1 MGDGEVSFGLPE
13 GFRFI
18 GPEPGA
24 APRWPLP
31 EPPAA
36 DDIASC
42 VACGLCLPHCP
53 TYRLTGEESA
63 SPRGR
68 IAAMRAVS
76 EGRAEVDGRF
86 MEYMDLCLAC
96 RACEDVCPSHV
107 PFGRMMERARAQVE
121 PLRPA
126 RQRLARWLGLEVALP
141 RGWLVTLVTALLP
154 LARPLLPRRTR
165 ALLPRV
171 PLRDLARRL
180 PRVTEPWGSGG
191 LRSEAPPRLKGG
203 WPRRALV
210 PRSIERPAR
219 GTVALL
225 AGCVQDRW
233 YRPANRA
240 TIRVLARNGWRV
252 LVPPGQTCCGA
263 LAAHNGRLR
272 SARALARR
280 NLAAFA
286 GADWI
291 VVGSAGCGAHMKE
304 YGELLGGAPAEELSA
319 KVRDLMEFLDEQG
332 IQPPAA
338 APLARV
344 ALHDPCHL
352 LHAQRIA
359 EAPRAV
365 LRQVPGLEVPEV
377 EHGDR
382 CCGAAG
388 LYNVLEPGMADRL
401 KAEKAAAIHATGAA
415 AVLVANP
422 GCAMQIAA
430 GLAELGSPVR
440 VLHPAELLDRAY
452 AEPSPRPSADRTDR

>member
-1 MGDGEVSFGLPE
+1 MGDGDGSFGLPE

-18 GPEPGA
+18 GAEPGA
-24 APRWPLP
+24 TPAWPLP
-31 EPPAA
+31 DAPDPA
-36 DDIASC
+36 DIASC

-86 MEYMDLCLAC
+86 MEFMDLCLAC

-121 PLRPA
+121 PLRPL

-154 LARPLLPRRTR
+154 LARPLLPRRAR

-171 PLRDLARRL
+171 PLRELARRL
-180 PRVTEPWGSGG
+180 PRVTEPAGWGSGG
-191 LRSEAPPRLKGG
+191 LKGD
-203 WPRRALV
+203 WHDRAVV
-210 PRSIERPAR
+210 PRSIPPR
-219 GTVALL
+219 GTVAVL

-252 LVPPGQTCCGA
+252 VVPAAQTCCGA
-263 LAAHNGRLR
+263 LGAHHGRLR
-272 SARALARR
+272 SARSLARR
-280 NLAAFA
+280 NLTAFA

-304 YGELLGGAPAEELSA
+304 YGELLGSAQASELSA
-319 KVRDLMEFLDEQG
+319 RVRDFLEFLDEQG
-332 IQPPAA
+332 IEPPTGT
-338 APLARV
+338 PLPRV
-344 ALHDPCHL
+344 ALHDACHL

-365 LRQVPGLEVPEV
+365 LRQVPGLELAEV

-388 LYNVLEPGMADRL
+388 LYNVLEPDTADRL
-401 KAEKAAAIHATGAA
+401 KEQKAAAIHATGAA
-415 AVLVANP
+415 AVVVGNP

-430 GLAELGSPVR
+430 GLAELGSGMT

-452 AEPSPRPSADRTDR
+452 AEGSPVS

>member
-1 MGDGEVSFGLPE
+1 MAERAGSFGLPE

-24 APRWPLP
+24 VPRWPLP
-31 EPPAA
+31 DAPDPA
-36 DDIASC
+36 DIASC

-76 EGRAEVDGRF
+76 EGRADVDGRF
-86 MEYMDLCLAC
+86 MEFMDLCLSC

-121 PLRPA
+121 PLRPGA
-126 RQRLARWLGLEVALP
+126 HRFSRWLGLEVALP
-141 RGWLVTLVTALLP
+141 RGWLLTLATALLP
-154 LARPLLPRRTR
+154 LVRPLLPRRVR
-165 ALLPRV
+165 GLLPRV
-171 PLRDLARRL
+171 RLRELARRL
-180 PRVTEPWGSGG
+180 PRVTEPVLAEPPPRPAGAPDP
-191 LRSEAPPRLKGG
+191 EAPAAAGPPPRPAG
-203 WPRRALV
+203 A
-210 PRSIERPAR
+210 AR
-219 GTVALL
+219 GTVAVL

-233 YRPANRA
+233 YRQVNRA

-252 LVPPGQTCCGA
+252 VVPEGQACCGA
-263 LAAHNGRLR
+263 LGAHYGRLG
-272 SARALARR
+272 SARGLARR

-286 GADWI
+286 GVDWI
-291 VVGSAGCGAHMKE
+291 VVNSAGCGAHMKE
-304 YGELLGGAPAEELSA
+304 YGELLAGDAAAAVADELSSR
-319 KVRDLMEFLDEQG
+319 VRDLMEFLDRQG
-332 IQPPAA
+332 IEPPAGS
-338 APLARV
+338 PLRRA

-359 EAPRAV
+359 AAPREV
-365 LRQVPGLEVPEV
+365 LARLPGLGVAEV

-388 LYNVLEPGMADRL
+388 LYNVLEPGMADQL
-401 KAEKAAAIHATGAA
+401 KREKAAAIDATGAP

-430 GLAELGSPVR
+430 GLRERGSRTR
-440 VLHPAELLDRAY
+440 VLHPAELLDQAY
-452 AEPSPRPSADRTDR
+452 ADE

>member
-1 MGDGEVSFGLPE
+1 MAEQGSFGLPE

-24 APRWPLP
+24 VPRWPLP
-31 EPPAA
+31 DAPDPA
-36 DDIASC
+36 DIASC

-86 MEYMDLCLAC
+86 MEFMDLCLSC

-107 PFGRMMERARAQVE
+107 PFGRMMERARSQVE

-126 RQRLARWLGLEVALP
+126 RHRFARWLGLEVALP
-141 RGWLVTLVTALLP
+141 RGWLLTLATALLP
-154 LARPLLPRRTR
+154 LVRPLLPRRVR
-165 ALLPRV
+165 GLLPKVR
-171 PLRDLARRL
+171 LCELARRL
-180 PRVTEPWGSGG
+180 PRVTEPAAGPVAGTIAG
-191 LRSEAPPRLKGG
+191 APRPEAL
-203 WPRRALV
+203 
-210 PRSIERPAR
+210 PAVAPR

-233 YRPANRA
+233 YRPVNRA

-252 LVPPGQTCCGA
+252 VMPAGQACCGA
-263 LAAHNGRLR
+263 LGAHYGRLG
-272 SARALARR
+272 SARGLARR
-280 NLAAFA
+280 NLAAFT

-291 VVGSAGCGAHMKE
+291 VVNSAGCGAHMKE
-304 YGELLGGAPAEELSA
+304 YGDLLGDHPEAAGLSA
-319 KVRDLMEFLDEQG
+319 KVRDFMEFLDEQG
-332 IQPPAA
+332 IEPPAG
-338 APLARV
+338 APLRRV
-344 ALHDPCHL
+344 ALHDACHL

-359 EAPRAV
+359 AAPRAV
-365 LRQVPGLEVPEV
+365 LGMLPGLDVAEIED
-377 EHGDR
+377 GDR

-388 LYNVLEPGMADRL
+388 LYNVLEPDMADQL
-401 KAEKAAAIHATGAA
+401 KRQKAAAIDATGAP
-415 AVLVANP
+415 AVLVGNP

-430 GLAELGSPVR
+430 GLQERGSRIR
-440 VLHPAELLDRAY
+440 VLHPAELLDQAY
-452 AEPSPRPSADRTDR
+452 TSG

>member
-1 MGDGEVSFGLPE
+1 MAGTDHPFALPE

-18 GPEPGA
+18 GAEPGA
-24 APRWPLP
+24 EPRWPLP
-31 EPPAA
+31 DPPDQA
-36 DDIASC
+36 DIASC

-86 MEYMDLCLAC
+86 MEFMDLCLSC

-107 PFGRMMERARAQVE
+107 PFGRMMERARAQIE

-126 RQRLARWLGLEVALP
+126 RHRLLRWLGLEVVLP
-141 RGWLVTLVTALLP
+141 RGWLVTLATALLP
-154 LARPLLPRRTR
+154 LARPLLPRRAR

-171 PLRDLARRL
+171 RLRELTRRL
-180 PRVTEPWGSGG
+180 PRVTEPAGT
-191 LRSEAPPRLKGG
+191 
-203 WPRRALV
+203 
-210 PRSIERPAR
+210 AR
-219 GTVALL
+219 GTVAVL

-252 LVPPGQTCCGA
+252 VVPEGQTCCGA
-263 LAAHNGRLR
+263 LGAHYGRLR
-272 SARALARR
+272 SARGLARR

-286 GADWI
+286 GVDWI
-291 VVGSAGCGAHMKE
+291 VVNSAGCGAHMKE
-304 YGELLGGAPAEELSA
+304 YAELLGAVEGGGLSG
-319 KVRDLMEFLDEQG
+319 KVRDFLEFLDEQG
-332 IQPPAA
+332 IDPPAG
-338 APLARV
+338 APLGRV
-344 ALHDPCHL
+344 ALHDACHL

-365 LRQVPGLEVPEV
+365 LRRVPGLELAEV
-377 EHGDR
+377 GNGDR

-388 LYNVLEPGMADRL
+388 LYNVLEPDMADQL
-401 KAEKAAAIHATGAA
+401 KAQKAAAIEATGAA
-415 AVLVANP
+415 AVVVGNP

-430 GLAELGSPVR
+430 GLAELGSSMA
-440 VLHPAELLDRAY
+440 VLHPAELLDQAY
-452 AEPSPRPSADRTDR
+452 AR